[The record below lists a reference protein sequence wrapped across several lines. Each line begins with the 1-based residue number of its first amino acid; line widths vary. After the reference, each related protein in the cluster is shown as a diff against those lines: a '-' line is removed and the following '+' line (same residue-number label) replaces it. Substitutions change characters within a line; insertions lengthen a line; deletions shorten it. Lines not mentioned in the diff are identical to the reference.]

1 MGGDVLKNQH
11 YFIGIQVPGREASLF
26 NQLKNSMELDQ
37 THKISVAP
45 EDMHITLL
53 FLGGMEKSLLA
64 KLIKQLEQIAPLNK
78 SFKVTSSSVQVFGK
92 PTQPRVVYA
101 NIEDNHLLN
110 QLQKELSN
118 CVDSIGIRQDEKSFI
133 PHITLA
139 KKWRNT
145 EEMRPLLPFNTAI
158 TFDVSHFYL
167 YEIHPTKS
175 PKYKPIA
182 YFQLGDT

>member
-1 MGGDVLKNQH
+1 MNQH
-11 YFIGIQVPGREASLF
+11 YFIGIQVPGKEASIF
-26 NQLKNSMELDQ
+26 NLMKNSMELDQ
-37 THKISVAP
+37 THKIPVAP

-53 FLGGMEKSLLA
+53 YLGEMEKPLLA
-64 KLIKQLEQIAPLNK
+64 KLIKQIEQIAPLNK

-101 NIEDNHLLN
+101 NIEDNQLLN

-118 CVDSIGIRQDEKSFI
+118 CVDSLGINQNEKSYI

-139 KKWRNT
+139 KKWRNMG
-145 EEMRPLLPFNTAI
+145 EMHPLLPFDTSI
-158 TFDVSHFYL
+158 TFDVAHFYM

>member
-1 MGGDVLKNQH
+1 MTQH
-11 YFIGIQVPGREASLF
+11 YFIGIQVPGKEASQL
-26 NQLKNSMELDQ
+26 NQMKNSMELDQ
-37 THKISVAP
+37 THKISVSP

-64 KLIKQLEQIAPLNK
+64 KLIKQLEQLAPQNK
-78 SFKVTSSSVQVFGK
+78 SFKVTSNSVQVFGK

-101 NIEDNHLLN
+101 NIEDNYLLN
-110 QLQKELSN
+110 ELQKELSD
-118 CVDSIGIRQDEKSFI
+118 CVGSLGISRDGKSYI

-145 EEMRPLLPFNTAI
+145 EEMRPILTLETPI
-158 TFDVSHFYL
+158 TFDVTHFYI